1 MEKDNQKVGEELID
15 EEDLL
20 NFELDDLSLDDMEKK
35 ASEFEDDI
43 IELVDLVDK
52 GPARA
57 AEGEKKEE
65 TVPAEEDPTDEDQE
79 EMTRQENIS
88 LELLIA

>member
-1 MEKDNQKVGEELID
+1 MEKDNQKTGEELID

-57 AEGEKKEE
+57 EKGN
-65 TVPAEEDPTDEDQE
+65 
-79 EMTRQENIS
+79 R
-88 LELLIA
+88 ELAVTAGCRARPGRYP